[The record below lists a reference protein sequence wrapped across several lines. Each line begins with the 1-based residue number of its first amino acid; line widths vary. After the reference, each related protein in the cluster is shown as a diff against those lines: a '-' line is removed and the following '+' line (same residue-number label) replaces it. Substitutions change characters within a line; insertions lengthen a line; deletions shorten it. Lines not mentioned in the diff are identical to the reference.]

1 MKVTSW
7 NLLHGMQIPPQN
19 SDQLST
25 NSSPNDGSTTFEATA
40 DGLRNGLSELRNFL
54 PDVLGLQEVD
64 QNQVR
69 SSSVNQTQL
78 IAEELGAPFWAFSP
92 TLMGTPGES
101 WREVNDRDLR
111 IFAHDS
117 DRNNDNIPAS
127 YGIALISK
135 LPVRKWHH
143 LQLKKSPLGFPI
155 AVPGK
160 KRPRLMYL
168 EDEPRA
174 ALAAELENG
183 WTIATTHLSFVPFY
197 NAIQMRRVI
206 AWLTTLPGKKILI
219 GDMNLPWGLA
229 QKVSRWQSF
238 NNQPTYPSWKPS
250 LQFDYILSND
260 LENRNATSK
269 VHDFTGVSDHR
280 ALSIEFDL

>member
-1 MKVTSW
+1 MK
-7 NLLHGMQIPPQN
+7 IPPQN
-19 SDQLST
+19 SGQLST
-25 NSSPNDGSTTFEATA
+25 NSSPTAEATT

-69 SSSVNQTQL
+69 SSSVNQTEL
-78 IAEELGAPFWAFSP
+78 IAEELGAPYWAFSP

-101 WREVNDRDLR
+101 WRELNDRDRR

-117 DRNNDNIPAS
+117 DRKNENIPAS

-135 LPVRKWHH
+135 LPVHQWHY
-143 LQLKKSPLGFPI
+143 LSLKKSPLGFPI
-155 AVPGK
+155 AVPGE
-160 KRPRLMYL
+160 KRPRLIYL
-168 EDEPRA
+168 DDEPRA

-219 GDMNLPWGLA
+219 GDMNMPWGLA

-238 NNQPTYPSWKPS
+238 NSQPTYPSWKPS

-260 LENRNATSK
+260 LKNRNTTSK

>member
-1 MKVTSW
+1 MK
-7 NLLHGMQIPPQN
+7 IPPQN
-19 SDQLST
+19 SGQLST
-25 NSSPNDGSTTFEATA
+25 SSSPTDTSITESSPTAEATA
-40 DGLRNGLSELRNFL
+40 DGLRNCLSELRIFL

-69 SSSVNQTQL
+69 SSSVNQTEL
-78 IAEELGAPFWAFSP
+78 IAEELGAPYWAFSP

-101 WREVNDRDLR
+101 WRELNDRDRR

-117 DRNNDNIPAS
+117 DRKNENIPAS

-135 LPVRKWHH
+135 LPVHQWHY
-143 LQLKKSPLGFPI
+143 LSLKKSPLGFPI
-155 AVPGK
+155 AVPGE
-160 KRPRLMYL
+160 KRPRLIYL
-168 EDEPRA
+168 DDEPRA

-206 AWLTTLPGKKILI
+206 EWLNTLPGKKILI
-219 GDMNLPWGLA
+219 GDMNMPWGLA

-238 NNQPTYPSWKPS
+238 NSQPTYPSWKPS

-260 LENRNATSK
+260 LKNRNTTSK

>member
-25 NSSPNDGSTTFEATA
+25 TSSLSDASTTFEATA
-40 DGLRNGLSELRNFL
+40 DGLRKGLSELRNFL

-101 WREVNDRDLR
+101 WRELNDRDLR

-117 DRNNDNIPAS
+117 DRKMTIFQQ
-127 YGIALISK
+127 
-135 LPVRKWHH
+135 V
-143 LQLKKSPLGFPI
+143 
-155 AVPGK
+155 
-160 KRPRLMYL
+160 M
-168 EDEPRA
+168 
-174 ALAAELENG
+174 EL
-183 WTIATTHLSFVPFY
+183 
-197 NAIQMRRVI
+197 R
-206 AWLTTLPGKKILI
+206 
-219 GDMNLPWGLA
+219 
-229 QKVSRWQSF
+229 
-238 NNQPTYPSWKPS
+238 
-250 LQFDYILSND
+250 
-260 LENRNATSK
+260 
-269 VHDFTGVSDHR
+269 
-280 ALSIEFDL
+280 